1 MSSSL
6 EVSKNLKFSYSSRAA
21 DGLRMPRMWDRS
33 GRGEGGGGMSQRNT
47 LAGQGFSKFSLV
59 VVNGDVNPFRGSRVY
74 IQGYFFFLGIEI

>member
-33 GRGEGGGGMSQRNT
+33 GRGEGEG
-47 LAGQGFSKFSLV
+47 V
-59 VVNGDVNPFRGSRVY
+59 
-74 IQGYFFFLGIEI
+74 